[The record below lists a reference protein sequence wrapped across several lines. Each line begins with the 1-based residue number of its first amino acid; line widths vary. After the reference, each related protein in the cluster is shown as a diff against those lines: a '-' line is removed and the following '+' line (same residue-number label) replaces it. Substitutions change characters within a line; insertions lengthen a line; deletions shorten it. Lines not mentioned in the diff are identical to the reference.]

1 MRLTYEQIR
10 DIFFHGNNQEI
21 IVKALEEKY
30 KISLTKPKPGRCM
43 QCGKVV
49 SASSWLCPDN
59 EYQCIVDFFNNNLE
73 ILVEGITH
81 AP

>member
-1 MRLTYEQIR
+1 MNLSYEQIR

-21 IVKALEEKY
+21 IVNALEEKY
-30 KISLTKPKPGRCM
+30 KISLTKPGRCM

-59 EYQCIVDFFNNNLE
+59 NYQCIVDFFNKNPE

-81 AP
+81 A